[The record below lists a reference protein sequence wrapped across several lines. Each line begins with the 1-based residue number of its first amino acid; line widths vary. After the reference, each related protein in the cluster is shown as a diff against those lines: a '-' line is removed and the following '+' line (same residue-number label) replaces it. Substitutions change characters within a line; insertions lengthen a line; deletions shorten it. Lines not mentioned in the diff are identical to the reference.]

1 MHEVRLSPSEWAT
14 FGSDEGLGF
23 DRASRWVLEG
33 ILDAV
38 DDLLEIVELL
48 ANLLALCFAAN
59 IAVLM
64 DREFV
69 DVAVQGDTAV
79 DWVIDCA
86 HDAYWVPWHLA
97 EAQCEDCRCRRHL
110 ANSIGWL
117 VKFGGNIPN
126 HGRRVLLMMRP
137 PALRF
142 LRVPVLKRVVS
153 MSMAMILVAVALLGC

>member
-1 MHEVRLSPSEWAT
+1 MHEVRLNPSEWAT

-23 DRASRWVLEG
+23 DRASRWVLER

-48 ANLLALCFAAN
+48 ANLLAICTPN

-64 DREFV
+64 NREFV
-69 DVAVQGDTAV
+69 DVAVQGVNTV
-79 DWVIDCA
+79 VWVINCA
-86 HDAYWVPWHLA
+86 HDANWVPWHLA
-97 EAQCEDCRCRRHL
+97 EAQREDCRCRFQL

-126 HGRRVLLMMRP
+126 HGRRVLRMMRP

-142 LRVPVLKRVVS
+142 PRDPGLERVVR
-153 MSMAMILVAVALLGC
+153 MGMAILVAVALLGR